1 MSLDTVNTVG
11 KPAPPGH
18 SSSRT
23 IWMTRL
29 IISLTVLV
37 CLTIVGIVLYAL
49 SLISGAII
57 ILIVSALLAYIIY
70 PVVHFLERYLPRPLA
85 IAVAY
90 LVIVTLLAVVLYVV
104 ITSLIQQSASLVG
117 YIQFLFTPEG
127 QKQIQPV
134 IAFLQN
140 LGITQSQIDQFKG
153 QVIAQLQGIITG
165 LLPLLTS
172 TFSNIISFIVI
183 VTLSVYFVVDG
194 GRVVRWLCTKT
205 PVSYRSTITF
215 LVHILNQSTGGYF
228 RGLLLV
234 GAIGG
239 LCTGIFLTL
248 LHVPF
253 AALLAVL
260 FFLFFFIPM
269 IGGYISG
276 ILTVLAAFP
285 QGWVTMVI
293 VAVFTVLL
301 QQIVLGQ
308 IVSPRVF
315 SKSVGLHPI
324 VALFALFAGA
334 ELFGVLGGFLAV
346 PIAGVLQ
353 EIIEALWKHWK
364 SQNPEQFPVDEVAV
378 QPPVLVTEAK
388 SSLPDSSV
396 KISD

>member
-1 MSLDTVNTVG
+1 MSVDTVDTVE
-11 KPAPPGH
+11 KTAPPGH
-18 SSSRT
+18 SSSRS

-85 IAVAY
+85 ITVAY
-90 LVIVTLLAVVLYVV
+90 LVIVTLLAAVLYVV
-104 ITSLIQQSASLVG
+104 ITSLIQQSASLVK

-140 LGITQSQIDQFKG
+140 LGITQTQIEQFRG

-205 PVSYRSTITF
+205 PISYRGTITF

-239 LCTGIFLTL
+239 LATGIFLTL

-293 VAVFTVLL
+293 VAAFTVLL

-346 PIAGVLQ
+346 PIAGVIQ

-364 SQNPEQFPVDEVAV
+364 TQNPEQFPVDEVAV
-378 QPPVLVTEAK
+378 QQPVLVTETK
-388 SSLPDSSV
+388 SSLDDSSV
-396 KISD
+396 KVSD

>member
-1 MSLDTVNTVG
+1 MSLDTVERT
-11 KPAPPGH
+11 APPGH
-18 SSSRT
+18 LSSRS

-29 IISLTVLV
+29 IISLTILV
-37 CLTIVGIVLYAL
+37 CLTITGIVLYAL
-49 SLISGAII
+49 SLISGSII

-70 PVVHFLERYLPRPLA
+70 PVVHFLERYLPRSLA

-90 LVIVTLLAVVLYVV
+90 LVIVTLLAAVLYVV
-104 ITSLIQQSASLVG
+104 ITSLIQQTASLVR
-117 YIQFLFTPEG
+117 YVQFLFTPEG

-140 LGITQSQIDQFKG
+140 LGITQNQLDQFQG
-153 QVIAQLQGIITG
+153 QVLAQLQGIITG

-205 PVSYRSTITF
+205 PISYRGTMTF

-285 QGWVTMVI
+285 QGWVTVVI

-346 PIAGVLQ
+346 PIAGVIQ
-353 EIIEALWKHWK
+353 EIIEALWRHWK
-364 SQNPEQFPVDEVAV
+364 IQHPEQFPVDEVAV
-378 QPPVLVTEAK
+378 QPPVLVAETK
-388 SSLPDSSV
+388 SSLPDNSIKV
-396 KISD
+396 PD